1 MKDFVEAHCHQ
12 VKGVLSCF
20 DRMLF
25 RGYLPIQDCRAMAR
39 LLYEK
44 EVRFRDLKSFL
55 VDNANKVKDRAWQ
68 LAKVTGR
75 PCTYLDTKV
84 PKERRARELAA
95 RDHIE
100 EGLVCVFSVLE
111 PCLTFS
117 FRFEKG
123 KPRVGHARRR
133 CLSLYYYFMDRHF
146 GLIHIKIQTWF
157 PMVVQVYVNGQEW
170 LARKLA
176 QSHITYAKV
185 DNVFVHVGDF
195 GRAQAFADRLS
206 SLHWPQLLNSYAQRV
221 NPLLADIL
229 QGQNYYWVTAQ
240 SEYATDVLFKSRS
253 TLQDLY
259 PRLLSHA
266 TLCFGAKEVMSFL
279 GRKLYGQFEGEIITD
294 TIDLAHKRI
303 QGARIKHRVKGN
315 WIKMYD
321 KAGTVLRVEMVINNP
336 EEFRVRKRVMR
347 SDRPTTEWVQMRKG
361 VGYLFRY
368 RDVSRSANRRYLNAL
383 AVVSDLT
390 LEVRQLESITRNRR
404 TASGRTAK
412 AFNPLSREDV
422 QLFRAL
428 MGGEHHIR
436 GFNNRD
442 LRLALAETAH
452 LAPLADDPP
461 RQSAKVS
468 RILHRFH
475 LHGLVAKIPH
485 SRRWR
490 TTRFGRRVMAT
501 SIQIQQL
508 NFPQLLALAA

>member
-1 MKDFVEAHCHQ
+1 
-12 VKGVLSCF
+12 
-20 DRMLF
+20 
-25 RGYLPIQDCRAMAR
+25 MA
-39 LLYEK
+39 
-44 EVRFRDLKSFL
+44 
-55 VDNANKVKDRAWQ
+55 A
-68 LAKVTGR
+68 
-75 PCTYLDTKV
+75 P
-84 PKERRARELAA
+84 
-95 RDHIE
+95 
-100 EGLVCVFSVLE
+100 
-111 PCLTFS
+111 
-117 FRFEKG
+117 
-123 KPRVGHARRR
+123 
-133 CLSLYYYFMDRHF
+133 
-146 GLIHIKIQTWF
+146 
-157 PMVVQVYVNGQEW
+157 
-170 LARKLA
+170 
-176 QSHITYAKV
+176 
-185 DNVFVHVGDF
+185 
-195 GRAQAFADRLS
+195 
-206 SLHWPQLLNSYAQRV
+206 
-221 NPLLADIL
+221 
-229 QGQNYYWVTAQ
+229 
-240 SEYATDVLFKSRS
+240 SRS

-303 QGARIKHRVKGN
+303 QGARIKHRVKGT

-368 RDVSRSANRRYLNAL
+368 RDVSRSANGRYLNAL